1 MSDYII
7 ETHDLT
13 KKYGNQNSVSHLN
26 IHVKKGR
33 IYGLLGRNGAGKTT
47 TMRMLLGLTAP
58 TSGEVEIF
66 GKPIHGNEKEIL
78 PRIGCLIESPG
89 FYPNLTGTENLKIF
103 ADLRGLKSPQY
114 IKNALE
120 VVNLPYR
127 DKKLFSQYSLGM
139 KQRLAIALAIIHNPE
154 LLILD
159 EPTAGLDP
167 KQIIEI
173 RELIAD
179 LGKKT
184 TILLSSHILS
194 EIQAV
199 CSRVLVMDHG
209 RILADGSTE
218 SITGS
223 GNKLRVAVKGNF
235 QDARAALESLPGI
248 LVRDAYTESE
258 PGVFEFMLEHERG
271 ADIRTALFEALAQ
284 HRMPIYALR
293 EGDRSLEEVFLA
305 LTQGENDGGAQ

>member
-1 MSDYII
+1 MLTV
-7 ETHDLT
+7 ERLT
-13 KKYGNQNSVSHLN
+13 KRYGKKTVVEHISFSVKQGD
-26 IHVKKGR
+26 I
-33 IYGLLGRNGAGKTT
+33 LGFLGPNGAGKST
-47 TMRMLLGLTAP
+47 TMNMLAGYLGADEGSILIDGTDMMEAPLAAKKKIGYLPEKPPLYPEMTVKEYLCFVFRIKGLKGAREECIKEACCLAHIEDVSGRLIRNLSKGYQQRVGLAQALLG
-58 TSGEVEIF
+58 
-66 GKPIHGNEKEIL
+66 
-78 PRIGCLIESPG
+78 SP
-89 FYPNLTGTENLKIF
+89 P
-103 ADLRGLKSPQY
+103 
-114 IKNALE
+114 
-120 VVNLPYR
+120 
-127 DKKLFSQYSLGM
+127 
-139 KQRLAIALAIIHNPE
+139 

-223 GNKLRVAVKGNF
+223 GNKLRVTVKGNF
-235 QDARAALESLPGI
+235 QDARAALESLPGV